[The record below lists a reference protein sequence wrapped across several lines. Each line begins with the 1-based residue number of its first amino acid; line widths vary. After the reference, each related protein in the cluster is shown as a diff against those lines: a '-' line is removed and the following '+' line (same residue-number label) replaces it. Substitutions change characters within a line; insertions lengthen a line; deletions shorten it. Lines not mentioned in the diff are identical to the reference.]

1 MYKKKKKYELEVHF
15 GLLVLVII
23 MLCLNIVSNYV
34 IYNTNN
40 IFKDEINSDLY
51 KSSLI
56 LSRYIQNNHVTLISK
71 ADKKQFLYKYKLDNI
86 FLLPSMPKAFSKE
99 AKLQWLNSILFQ
111 VPKEDILKI
120 SGIILTSEF
129 YTLTRGENDQYYYVS
144 PVSKGRNNNIL
155 ILSKKIHKLA
165 YLDDASDTLVIISMV
180 ALFAIMLIYYLLYR
194 FILSPFQKLKE
205 NAKSAGRTIPSES
218 YEVNSVIDEYQAII
232 KELKESK
239 SELVELH
246 KEASTRAESFE
257 QFNEYLLGS
266 MQAGIITIDK
276 SGKILT
282 INKAAENIC
291 GLESSLFVGV
301 DFNQLPYLFDSLK
314 GKINQTLTNK
324 IYHTYEEYEFRN
336 PHLRIGIT
344 ISPICDSK
352 THQIGAS
359 ILINDISKIKALQ
372 SEIEK
377 NRQMSALGEM
387 SAGLAHQL
395 RNSLGAIVG
404 YNQLMKKRLTQN
416 NIETSTIDMM
426 ALELR
431 ESEMLIKRFLNFTK
445 PFDYSPE
452 KEYIIPF
459 IEDIIDTLSIRN
471 DFTHIKLNF
480 ENKLHHNTCI
490 DIDQLLLKQA
500 LTNIIEN
507 SKNAYSDKN
516 GVIDII
522 IYDNDNDFIITIQDY
537 GCGIDKDKIKKI
549 FTPFYSTSP
558 SGTGLG
564 LPLAQKIIALHNGQ
578 LLVEST
584 CGEGTVF
591 KIIIPF
597 ENSAQK
603 EKTENFLSNS
613 K

>member
-34 IYNTNN
+34 IYNAKN
-40 IFKDEINSDLY
+40 IFKDDINSDLY

-56 LSRYIQNNHVTLISK
+56 LSRYIQNNQVTSISE
-71 ADKKQFLYKYKLDNI
+71 ADEKQFLYKYKLDDI
-86 FLLPSMPKAFSKE
+86 VLLPSMPKEYSKE
-99 AKLQWLNSILFQ
+99 AKLRWLNSILFH
-111 VPKEDILKI
+111 VPQEDILKI

-129 YTLTRGENDQYYYVS
+129 YTLTRGENDQYYFVV
-144 PVSKGRNNNIL
+144 PVSMGRNNNIL
-155 ILSKKIHKLA
+155 ILSKKIRKLA
-165 YLDDASDTLVIISMV
+165 YLDDASDTLVIISMIT
-180 ALFAIMLIYYLLYR
+180 LFAIMLIYFLLYR
-194 FILSPFQKLKE
+194 FILSPFRKLKDK
-205 NAKSAGRTIPSES
+205 AKSAGRTIPSES
-218 YEVNSVIDEYQAII
+218 YEVNSVVDEYQTII
-232 KELKESK
+232 KELKEK
-239 SELVELH
+239 ESELVELH

-276 SGKILT
+276 SGTILT
-282 INKAAENIC
+282 INNAAEKIC
-291 GLESSLFVGV
+291 SLDSCIFVGA
-301 DFNQLPYLFDSLK
+301 DFNQLPFLFDSLK
-314 GKINQTLTNK
+314 GKIYQTLTNK
-324 IYHTYEEYEFRN
+324 IFHSYEEYEFNN
-336 PHLRIGIT
+336 PYLRIGIT

-359 ILINDISKIKALQ
+359 ILLNDISKIKELQ

-416 NIETSTIDMM
+416 DIETTTIDSM

-445 PFDYSPE
+445 PYDYSAE
-452 KEYIIPF
+452 KEYIVPF

-471 DFTHIKLNF
+471 DFAHIKLNF
-480 ENKLHHNTCI
+480 ENKLHHNTRI

-500 LTNIIEN
+500 MTNILEN
-507 SKNAYSDKN
+507 SKNAYNNEN
-516 GVIDII
+516 GVIDVK
-522 IYDNDNDFIITIQDY
+522 IYDENNNVVITIQDY

-564 LPLAQKIIALHNGQ
+564 LPLAQKVIALHNGQ

-584 CGEGTVF
+584 HGEGTIF
-591 KIIIPF
+591 KIIIPLENQTRE
-597 ENSAQK
+597 ENS
-603 EKTENFLSNS
+603 EIFLSNP